1 MSIEFSKWLPWIL
14 GFGFYAVGSDTPRVK
29 PQVTENYVYIKMPDG
44 TYELTHEPA
53 MKSAAKALKYAY
65 ATTGVKELRRLMPRQ
80 LTGYITKKLGQKK
93 SAVDAEETARKIA
106 SFFADFGYVWHEQ
119 ESSWQPRDEQTGIT
133 MRAFGI
139 DPDEWVIPAD
149 GFASYND
156 FFIKKLAPG
165 SRSIAPENNVLVA
178 PADSKLTV
186 IQNLSIKQGQSTFF
200 NVKSKKFSLSTFFK
214 NSDLAEEFDGGT
226 ILIFRLSPYNYHRF
240 HFPLSAVPTKSTT
253 ISGGFESVDPIA
265 YKTGI
270 NPLIINVRHIVPLHT
285 SYGRAVMVIV
295 GAFGVGSIIESFQPG
310 RLYAKGDEA
319 GYFQYGGS
327 TIALV
332 FKKGALTVDPVFLD
346 HSKAGYETAIK
357 MGERIGILTS
367 VSA

>member
-1 MSIEFSKWLPWIL
+1 MRTRLLRWALCSGLVL
-14 GFGFYAVGSDTPRVK
+14 GFYAVFSDTLPAK
-29 PQVTENYVYIKMPDG
+29 PDVTENYVYIKMPDG
-44 TYELTHEPA
+44 TYDLTLEPA
-53 MKSAAKALKYAY
+53 MKSAAKALKLAY
-65 ATTGVKELRRLMPRQ
+65 ATTGAKELRRLMPRQ
-80 LTGYITKKLGQKK
+80 LTGYITKKLGQKE
-93 SAVDAEETARKIA
+93 STVDAQETAHKIA
-106 SFFADFGYVWHEQ
+106 SFFDDFGYVWNEQ
-119 ESSWQPRDEQTGIT
+119 TSAWQPRDEQTGIT

-139 DPDEWVIPAD
+139 DPNEWVIPAD

-156 FFIKKLAPG
+156 FFIKKLKPG
-165 SRSIAPENNVLVA
+165 SRPIASETNVLVA

-186 IQNLSIKQGQSTFF
+186 IQDLSTKQGQSTFF
-200 NVKSKKFSLSTFFK
+200 NVKSKKFSLNTFLK

-226 ILIFRLSPYNYHRF
+226 LLIFRLSPYNYHRF
-240 HFPLSAVPTKSTT
+240 HFPVNAVPIKSTT

-270 NPLIINVRHIVPLHT
+270 NPLIINVRHIVPLQT

-327 TIALV
+327 TIAMV
-332 FKKGALTVDPVFLD
+332 FTKGALIVDPVFLD
-346 HSKAGYETAIK
+346 HAGYETAVK
-357 MGERIGILTS
+357 MGERIGTLTS
-367 VSA
+367 VAN